1 MPDNDS
7 ERTNLIHLQREIW
20 NSIYNLS
27 QTLTED
33 EWAYETD
40 CPGWSVKD
48 CFSHLIGIE
57 HRLLGRP
64 VGCTDL
70 EESAHVKNELGRRNE
85 IDILLRRK
93 VSSESLVEEF
103 NEVNSERLKILLKE
117 VDFSKSVETPIGPG
131 SLKDLV
137 TMRVFDCWVH
147 EQDIRRAVGR
157 RGNISSQVALHCLLY
172 VKNFMPYVVGKKA
185 KIPEGKTILF
195 KISDQTI
202 ESFSIGVRE
211 GRAIFLEGDSRPDTS
226 IETSVDVFLMLAC
239 GRKKINHILEN
250 DNISIH
256 GDKDLGIRVASE
268 IPIIS

>member
-1 MPDNDS
+1 MLDNDS
-7 ERTNLIHLQREIW
+7 ERSNLINLQKEIW
-20 NSIYNLS
+20 KSIYNLS

-33 EWAYETD
+33 EWIYETD

-64 VGCTDL
+64 VSCTDL
-70 EESAHVKNELGRRNE
+70 EESTHVKNELGRRNE
-85 IDILLRRK
+85 IDVLLRRK
-93 VSSESLVEEF
+93 VSSESLMEEF
-103 NEVNSERLKILLKE
+103 NEVNSERLKILLE
-117 VDFSKSVETPIGPG
+117 EDDFSKSVETPIGPG
-131 SLKDLV
+131 SVKDLV

-157 RGNISSQVALHCLLY
+157 KGNLSSQVALHCLLY
-172 VKNFMPYVVGKKA
+172 IKNFMPYVVGKKA

-195 KISDQTI
+195 KISDQTM

-211 GRAIFLEGDSRPDTS
+211 GRAIFLEGDPNPDTS

-239 GRKKINHILEN
+239 GRSKINQILQ
-250 DNISIH
+250 DSDISIH
-256 GDKDLGIRVASE
+256 GDRDLGTRVASQ

>member
-7 ERTNLIHLQREIW
+7 ERINLIHLQREIW
-20 NSIYNLS
+20 ESIYNLS

-33 EWAYETD
+33 EWTYETD

-70 EESAHVKNELGRRNE
+70 EGSTHVKNELGRRNE
-85 IDILLRRK
+85 IDVLLRRK
-93 VSSESLVEEF
+93 ISSESLMDEF
-103 NEVNSERLKILLKE
+103 NEVNSERLKVLLKE
-117 VDFSKSVETPIGPG
+117 DDFSKSVETPIGPG

-157 RGNISSQVALHCLLY
+157 GGNLSSQVALHCLIY

-202 ESFSIGVRE
+202 ESFSIGVRD
-211 GRAIFLEGDSRPDTS
+211 GRAIFLEGEPSHDTS
-226 IETSVDVFLMLAC
+226 IVTSVDIFLMLAC
-239 GRKKINHILEN
+239 GRRKINQILEN
-250 DNISIH
+250 NDISIH
-256 GDKDLGIRVASE
+256 GDKDLGTRVASE